1 MSPLNRYQQNINEF
15 KTLAKNVRLPE
26 SVQSNVLDATRKAS
40 ATAAQGQRSRQPRVF
55 TRRTALRMGALAAG
69 TAVAFLGLSLL
80 SRPHDTDPG
89 AAGPNN
95 TFTLRAYAEGIPQGD
110 NTVLAQ
116 KSISMGGSSGG
127 SKDSGWYMA
136 HNIDLTCQGV
146 GITTIS
152 YSIEG
157 DYVSETG
164 QPPENSP
171 TRAVYLDASY
181 RHPYEIGEGE
191 STPDDG
197 GTPSG
202 FTVSYE
208 GQEADDADFN
218 RRIWTHFPNDE
229 ELVECHIPLE
239 QVYSAKS
246 TYEEEL
252 AAVQANDAFR
262 FLLEKR
268 SSEILAQTTL
278 VMTVTFEDGS
288 TQTKRYVIAPIPDFD
303 EVLQSYFD
311 ADTEI
316 SAYLSFYQD
325 AEPKPDDY
333 EDIYAKSQEHYGTW
347 PDLYTITELDG

>member
-1 MSPLNRYQQNINEF
+1 MSPLNRYQRNINEL
-15 KTLAKNVRLPE
+15 KALAKNVQLPE
-26 SVQSNVLDATRKAS
+26 SVQSNVLDAVRAGNVDAS
-40 ATAAQGQRSRQPRVF
+40 LRRRSRQPRIL
-55 TRRTALRMGALAAG
+55 TRRTALRVGALAAG

-80 SRPHDTDPG
+80 SRPHDADPG
-89 AAGPNN
+89 AATGN

-127 SKDSGWYMA
+127 SRDSGWYMA
-136 HNIDLTCQGV
+136 HDIDLTCQGV

-164 QPPENSP
+164 QPPENAP
-171 TRAVYLDASY
+171 TRAVYLDVSY
-181 RHPYEIGEGE
+181 SRPYEIGEGE
-191 STPDDG
+191 SAPDG
-197 GTPSG
+197 NGTPTG

-208 GQEADDADFN
+208 GQEADSADFN
-218 RRIWTHFPNDE
+218 RRIWTYFPDDE
-229 ELVECHIPLE
+229 ELAECNAAL
-239 QVYSAKS
+239 QQTYGAKS

-268 SSEILAQTTL
+268 SAEILAQTTL

-288 TQTKRYVIAPIPDFD
+288 TQAKRYVIAPISDFD

-311 ADTEI
+311 DNVEL
-316 SAYLSFYQD
+316 SAYLDLYRD
-325 AEPKPDDY
+325 VEPKPEDY
-333 EDIYAKSQEHYGTW
+333 EEVRAQVQEHYGTW
-347 PDLYTITELDG
+347 PDLYTITEFDG